1 MSDYKVLKEAYLD
14 NTTEYVRENFNVR
27 TTPAPDN
34 ELGTLLLSNSNTKA
48 LYRVIRADPTDSSL
62 YEIAVKFER
71 LDSNDV
77 TVDIKNVFKELC
89 LFPSSSF
96 GGTPYVT
103 ERDYGVS
110 LQQGDTV
117 TFNDPGRYGRIL
129 QGGMYNGK
137 VQVAFPLRRGQ
148 RNPPMVEK
156 HSITH
161 NGTDYKVNILDPIT
175 ITKYNP
181 MTCNTIDRNRISGNA
196 NEKKL
201 TYTYK
206 KVPLARLIP
215 RQV

>member
-14 NTTEYVRENFNVR
+14 NTTKYVRENFDVR
-27 TTPAPDN
+27 TTPARMS
-34 ELGTLLLSNSNTKA
+34 EEGTLLLLNSNTKA
-48 LYRVIRADPTDSSL
+48 LYRVSRAEPDDSSL

-89 LFPSSSF
+89 LFPSSSG
-96 GGTPYVT
+96 GGTPYT
-103 ERDYGVS
+103 TWRDYGVS

-117 TFNDPGRYGRIL
+117 KFNDPGQLQRIL
-129 QGGMYNGK
+129 EGGIYVGK
-137 VQVAFPLRRGQ
+137 VQEALPSRRGQ
-148 RNPPMVEK
+148 QNPQMVEK
-156 HSITH
+156 HQITH
-161 NGTDYKVNILDPIT
+161 NGTTYKVSTLDPIT

-181 MTCNTIDRNRISGNA
+181 LTCNTIDRNRISGNA

-201 TYTYK
+201 TYIYN